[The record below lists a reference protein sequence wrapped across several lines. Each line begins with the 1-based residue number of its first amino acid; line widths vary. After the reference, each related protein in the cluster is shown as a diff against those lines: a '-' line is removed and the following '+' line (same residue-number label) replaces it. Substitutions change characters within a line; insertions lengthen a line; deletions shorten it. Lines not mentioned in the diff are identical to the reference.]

1 MAARDRSGRPQN
13 GNSRHYQEAPGSYNA
28 AFNRGSF
35 QRLDTS
41 SPRPS
46 SVGSVQSVQGLSTRG
61 PRPNQP
67 ICIGEEVRIGI
78 HLTVE
83 RFKLSENQKELE
95 FPSSLS
101 ATERAYIHRLCD
113 DLGMKSKSRG
123 KAANRF
129 LTIYKKDSNQAVS
142 SASGFQLSRN
152 SRQQAVSLLQR
163 FPLSNK
169 ERQDLQPKTQKSPLG
184 EVTREFSKMTTGRL
198 NNGVPQVPP
207 SRNET
212 DLDVFREGLPI
223 QQLKEDIIYAT
234 NHNQVLL
241 VAGETGSGK
250 TTQVPQMILD
260 DCNKNNKPCR
270 IFCTQPRRIAALSIA
285 ERVAQERGERIG
297 QTVGYQIRLES
308 KVSPKTLLT
317 FCTNGVL
324 LRTLMGGDNALG
336 TLTHIIV
343 DEVHERDRISDFLL
357 AVVKDLLHKY
367 KNLRLILMSAALNTE
382 MFIKYFSGCP
392 VAYVPGTLFPVE
404 EHFLE
409 DVLKWT
415 GYSNKK
421 MEKYRR
427 ELSKVKSQQEH
438 LDEWC
443 TQGVSSEGRRASMDE
458 DFTADRILG
467 EERVVAIE
475 CILLLTAG
483 EERVV
488 AIECILLLT
497 AGEERVV
504 AIECILLLTAG
515 EERVVAIEC
524 ILLLT
529 AGEERVVAIECILLL
544 TAGEEKVVAIECIL
558 LLTAGEER
566 VVAIETGEE
575 KVVAIECILLLTVGR
590 EKVVAIECILL
601 LTAGEERGCCYRS
614 LGEERVVA
622 IECILLLTAGEEKV
636 VAIECILLLTAGEE
650 KVVAIECILLLTAGE
665 EKVVAIE
672 CILLLT
678 AGEERLGEEQ
688 EDLEP
693 WVVKEMD
700 KLLSEVWLSGE
711 EEVFS
716 QIFHLI
722 MAENVSVDYK
732 HSETSATPLMIAA
745 GRGLSVT
752 VEQLLNLGANI
763 NVRASN
769 EWTALDWAKKFNRN
783 DIVEMLEAYVA
794 SIECGSA
801 SEDGKEDAVV
811 SAEDREI
818 LNVYHH
824 SFDDEKVDTDLIS
837 ALIYAIMS
845 SKKEGAIL
853 VFLPGYDDI
862 VTLRDIIAE
871 DKKFESFRYV
881 LYTLHSSIQSNDQR
895 KVFKMAPQGVRKII
909 LSTNIA
915 ETSVTVNDVVFV
927 IDSGKVKE
935 KSFDALSSCSMLKS
949 NWVSKASCLQRKGRA
964 GRCRPGVCYHMFS
977 RIRYSSMQE
986 YQQPEILRYPLQE
999 LCLNTKLLAPVNMS
1013 IADFLAKCPEP
1024 PSFLVTRNAV
1034 QLLKQMDALDTWE
1047 DLTELGHHLTD
1058 LPVEPRLGKM
1068 VLYSVV
1074 LKCLDPILTIVCA
1087 LAYKDPFTLPSQPHQ
1102 KRSAAMAR
1110 RKFASGTFS
1119 DHMALL
1125 RAFQAWQKARTEGWE
1140 RSFCDRNFLSSA
1152 CMEMIVGM
1160 RTQLLGQLR
1169 ASGFVRARGG
1179 GDIRDLNTNSEN
1191 WAVVKA
1197 ALCAGM
1203 YPNIAC
1209 VDRNRNVV
1217 VTQKESKVRFHS
1229 QSVLSPAPTTE
1240 WVNGASTHAKSVR
1253 MLQGDWLIYEEM
1265 TRFNKMASAKCCTVL
1280 SAVAVAIFA
1289 GPSKLPTEA
1298 IREAEGIHEH
1308 EAGDGMYADHSSDS
1322 EGEDKE
1328 DLKKST
1334 LQLDDWLC
1342 FRLDKEKQLRPK
1354 WPWSQMDEA
1363 VVRAVINVLTN
1374 EEQSQGLQQ
1383 PAGIGQRPRPMSAES
1398 MMISGNSRGY
1408 IEADD
1413 NQGKYNN
1420 RKYPGTPPKR
1430 KEINLKGSKTSEDRL
1445 ETSSVHSNS
1454 ASNSSAN
1461 SLKGSAGSTPC
1472 PSPQPSSPS
1481 KWAERDPG
1489 GTSSHPCRLFVMK
1502 CNNQKNL
1509 DISLQK
1515 GLWATSVSNEKKL
1528 NKAFQD
1534 GKTVYL
1540 IFSIQGS
1547 GHFQGYA
1554 KMLSEIRK
1562 DKSQDFISPGLSGSF
1577 AIEWVKRAMIPFQS
1591 THHLTNPWNENK
1603 KVQVSRD
1610 GQEIEPSV
1618 GEALLKLWDKYPNYQ
1633 KRSSPS
1639 SGTKVILKHNNSAP
1653 PKLLSKDCDM
1663 PEQKDS
1669 GDSDGQAESGPPG
1682 TATKSSSSASLTR
1695 SNSSTSSQGS
1705 GHSSNTPTS
1714 QQGHYQGSH
1723 GGQGHYQGHGHNH
1736 HQQQQNRVVEVVGVI
1751 MFLMAIWDLWVDIME
1766 WECSIKTTSSMG
1778 TTTKWVTWAP

>member
-123 KAANRF
+123 KGANRF

-169 ERQDLQPKTQKSPLG
+169 ERQDLQPKTQKSPIG

-212 DLDVFREGLPI
+212 DLDAFREGLPI
-223 QQLKEDIIYAT
+223 QQLKDDIIYAT
-234 NHNQVLL
+234 SHNQVLL

-324 LRTLMGGDNALG
+324 LRTLMGGDSALG

-415 GYSNKK
+415 GYTNKK
-421 MEKYRR
+421 MEKYRI

-443 TQGVSSEGRRASMDE
+443 TQGVSLEGHRASMDE
-458 DFTADRILG
+458 DFTVDRIIDNRQAEGKELG
-467 EERVVAIE
+467 EER
-475 CILLLTAG
+475 
-483 EERVV
+483 
-488 AIECILLLT
+488 
-497 AGEERVV
+497 
-504 AIECILLLTAG
+504 
-515 EERVVAIEC
+515 
-524 ILLLT
+524 
-529 AGEERVVAIECILLL
+529 
-544 TAGEEKVVAIECIL
+544 
-558 LLTAGEER
+558 
-566 VVAIETGEE
+566 
-575 KVVAIECILLLTVGR
+575 
-590 EKVVAIECILL
+590 
-601 LTAGEERGCCYRS
+601 
-614 LGEERVVA
+614 
-622 IECILLLTAGEEKV
+622 
-636 VAIECILLLTAGEE
+636 
-650 KVVAIECILLLTAGE
+650 
-665 EKVVAIE
+665 
-672 CILLLT
+672 
-678 AGEERLGEEQ
+678 

-693 WVVKEMD
+693 WIVKEMD

-801 SEDGKEDAVV
+801 SEDGKEEVVV
-811 SAEDREI
+811 SAEDREL

-862 VTLRDIIAE
+862 VTLRDNIAE

-949 NWVSKASCLQRKGRA
+949 NWISKASCLQRKGRA
-964 GRCRPGVCYHMFS
+964 GRCRPGFCYHMFS

-1087 LAYKDPFTLPSQPHQ
+1087 LAYKDPFTLPSQPYQ

-1140 RSFCDRNFLSSA
+1140 KSFCERNFLSSA

-1253 MLQGDWLIYEEM
+1253 MLPGDWLIYEEM
-1265 TRFNKMASAKCCTVL
+1265 TRFSKMASAKCCTVL

-1289 GPSKLPTEA
+1289 GPSKLPPEA

-1342 FRLDKEKQLRPK
+1342 FRLDKESANLVLQLRQK
-1354 WPWSQMDEA
+1354 WHSLFQRRMKAPSKPWSQMDEA

-1398 MMISGNSRGY
+1398 MMMSGSSRGY
-1408 IEADD
+1408 IEVDD
-1413 NQGKYNN
+1413 HQGKYNN
-1420 RKYPGTPPKR
+1420 RRYPGTPPKR
-1430 KEINLKGSKTSEDRL
+1430 KDINLKGSKTSEDRL

-1489 GTSSHPCRLFVMK
+1489 GSSSHPCRLFVMK

-1663 PEQKDS
+1663 PEQKDN
-1669 GDSDGQAESGPPG
+1669 GDSDSQAESGPAG

-1736 HQQQQNRVVEVVGVI
+1736 HHQQQQNRRGGGGGHYVPHGNMGPVGGHHGGMG
-1751 MFLMAIWDLWVDIME
+1751 MFNQNHFQHGYNHQMGYMGPMMHHHLP
-1766 WECSIKTTSSMG
+1766 SSQRGGISPVMILQRG
-1778 TTTKWVTWAP
+1778 SHSSGHGRGNFQGHQGYNSGPGSYHH